1 MPGNERDYQ
10 PIRGVGGAHGS
21 YTSCT
26 DLYALSGGD
35 RRTDHS
41 FSTPCRRLTITHHS
55 FINGIG
61 IDVELIDQIGMSS
74 SRSLHQAASSASPS
88 SSSPCCDP
96 EYIAI
101 ILAAT
106 QGARLFPLTSEY
118 PDGVPKHLL
127 PISPLNPTSS
137 NTSAAGG
144 GASATLLQR
153 LLVRTYESGFEMV
166 VIAIHK
172 EDHVTIPFLM
182 GRGTSANNIDDA
194 CNTTAESSGMCQKFS
209 KDHTTTSCVTIVTG
223 DEGLVVDMEYHG
235 LNTPPPASKKVAISK
250 ANTSSSSSAKH
261 CRMHVRVVRLSEDCQ
276 GSADALRFLSTGNN
290 QSIRQDHKPP
300 SPNKSTQTT
309 TPEGEHTNFCYI
321 PRTSNAVIIPG
332 DLIME
337 SGLLSHADT
346 TSTASGAF
354 DGKDVLS
361 LLVQAHRRWNAGGPP
376 NNSTASACT
385 MLLTDVGAEDKEG
398 IPLKESSKAKMG
410 LLSRGEE
417 DMEYIGLTSEIPPSL
432 SQSLASVS
440 FSKTST
446 TSPSPSRRIVLKRS
460 KLDVEEDEGT
470 GSTPKLTIPKRQLH
484 SSGGGGN
491 RHHGKKK
498 GSALSQISGGLALSS
513 TATMDHS
520 PTLSIRTDLL
530 DVHLYVI
537 SNWVF
542 ELIHARPSMQSFQGE
557 VLPLLISRQ
566 FRGVEAAFGPTA
578 WKIESNR
585 ERVRKVL
592 KELDGVSDEGGGG
605 VCHKISYLLGMYAS
619 GKMSGGLGRFIPN
632 EDDDMKLDDNNNDNM
647 DPTTLNTDIAGPSF
661 PTSKHPFVVSA
672 QVLSREASSLT
683 LRACTLPAL
692 LYGCSEIT
700 SRTLKL
706 DPAASANLVPDGTR
720 LSTKFNTILMP
731 GCTMGEKVQTKACMI
746 GKNVVLGDR
755 AKLNNVVVM
764 DGAIIGPNTVLQ
776 QSVVGVNANIGGNC
790 NLKDCQVGP
799 GAVVP
804 TGTKTTEKGE
814 AFHV

>member
-1 MPGNERDYQ
+1 
-10 PIRGVGGAHGS
+10 
-21 YTSCT
+21 
-26 DLYALSGGD
+26 
-35 RRTDHS
+35 
-41 FSTPCRRLTITHHS
+41 
-55 FINGIG
+55 
-61 IDVELIDQIGMSS
+61 MSS
-74 SRSLHQAASSASPS
+74 SRSLHQAASS

-118 PDGVPKHLL
+118 PNGVPKHLL
-127 PISPLNPTSS
+127 PISPLNPTPS
-137 NTSAAGG
+137 NASTAGA

-153 LLVRTYESGFEMV
+153 LLVRTYDSGFEMV

-172 EDHVTIPFLM
+172 EDNATIPFLL
-182 GRGTSANNIDDA
+182 GTTIDET
-194 CNTTAESSGMCQKFS
+194 CNTKSESSGLCQKFS

-235 LNTPPPASKKVAISK
+235 LNTPPPASKKVTISK
-250 ANTSSSSSAKH
+250 ASTSSAKNRR
-261 CRMHVRVVRLSEDCQ
+261 CMHVRVVRLPEDCQ
-276 GSADALRFLSTGNN
+276 GSADALRFLSLGNN

-309 TPEGEHTNFCYI
+309 TTPEGEHNTNNFCYI

-337 SGLLSHADT
+337 SDLLSHADSTTT
-346 TSTASGAF
+346 TSSMSGSF

-361 LLVQAHRRWNAGGPP
+361 LLIQAHRRWNAGGPH

-410 LLSRGEE
+410 LISRGEE
-417 DMEYIGLTSEIPPSL
+417 DMEYIGLTSEVAPSL
-432 SQSLASVS
+432 SHSLASVS
-440 FSKTST
+440 FSKIST
-446 TSPSPSRRIVLKRS
+446 TSASPSRRIVLKRS

-484 SSGGGGN
+484 SSGGGERRQSGRKN
-491 RHHGKKK
+491 

-542 ELIHARPSMQSFQGE
+542 ELIHARPAMQSFQGE

-578 WKIESNR
+578 WKSESNR
-585 ERVRKVL
+585 ERLRKVL
-592 KELDGVSDEGGGG
+592 KELDGVSEEGGGG
-605 VCHKISYLLGMYAS
+605 DVCHKISYLLGMYAS

-632 EDDDMKLDDNNNDNM
+632 DDDDMKLDDNNNM
-647 DPTTLNTDIAGPSF
+647 DPTTPNTDVAGPSF

-683 LRACTLPAL
+683 LRACTLPWL

-706 DPAASANLVPDGTR
+706 DPAVSADFVPGGTR

-764 DGAIIGPNTVLQ
+764 DGATIGPNTVLQ

-804 TGTKTTEKGE
+804 SGTKTTEKGE